1 MLKQSVRYVSNVR
14 RSLGASKAQSRDKRT
29 TIDRYLP
36 QDPPKKEKEWEKRGV
51 SKDEFFTKKYSF
63 MSDWGKQKL
72 EHKISREQRFK
83 SHKREHARMQRDD
96 DRDHRDSRTQRSD
109 NYRDSRPQRSDSYR
123 DSRSQTSN
131 DYRGS
136 RYDDFEKHSILDN
149 ALLEYVYGR
158 HAVLSVLKA
167 KKRQS
172 YEKLVYTEGKTPIT
186 DILSMC
192 KKYGVQTELAASKQQ
207 LDFLTNKA
215 VHNGVALATRK
226 LELPTLAKL
235 GPHDAE
241 TGTYNLDI
249 WNELYNA
256 QTTIHKQVQRSSE
269 ESRNPLALYLDEITD
284 PQNVGA
290 IIRSAYFFGVDF
302 IVTPSHN
309 TARLGPAAAKAAAG
323 ALDLMDIY
331 QVENGLKFIRD
342 VKESPWALVTTE
354 VKESTK
360 TITHSQLSDILVDA
374 PVLLVLGSEGS
385 GVRTNIKNL
394 SDFYVRLSKNRTDS
408 DAVVDSLNV
417 SSAASVLIS
426 SFMR

>member
-1 MLKQSVRYVSNVR
+1 
-14 RSLGASKAQSRDKRT
+14 
-29 TIDRYLP
+29 
-36 QDPPKKEKEWEKRGV
+36 
-51 SKDEFFTKKYSF
+51 
-63 MSDWGKQKL
+63 
-72 EHKISREQRFK
+72 
-83 SHKREHARMQRDD
+83 
-96 DRDHRDSRTQRSD
+96 
-109 NYRDSRPQRSDSYR
+109 
-123 DSRSQTSN
+123 
-131 DYRGS
+131 
-136 RYDDFEKHSILDN
+136 
-149 ALLEYVYGR
+149 
-158 HAVLSVLKA
+158 
-167 KKRQS
+167 
-172 YEKLVYTEGKTPIT
+172 
-186 DILSMC
+186 MC

>member
-83 SHKREHARMQRDD
+83 
-96 DRDHRDSRTQRSD
+96 
-109 NYRDSRPQRSDSYR
+109 PQRSDSYR